1 MIQWGVKFC
10 TAAEI
15 ELKKEEL
22 EKGIKKLESDVADA
36 KLLINRT
43 EQIEKDIEDVQ
54 MEDFYSAHPTQLAER
69 KFQID

>member
-43 EQIEKDIEDVQ
+43 E
-54 MEDFYSAHPTQLAER
+54 
-69 KFQID
+69 